1 MDDFLAATVWEGSWF
16 LDFLCDAVVGL
27 IESNDIANQ
36 KMTQHEFRQPSVC
49 ECQTGAK

>member
-1 MDDFLAATVWEGSWF
+1 MTATVWDGSWF
-16 LDFLCDAVVGL
+16 SDFLCDAVVGL